1 MAGFFK
7 FLTIFKTSLIQEAPE
22 RIVSDPVM
30 IEIFREARTYK
41 VPFQMSS
48 ILPKGEGSLIS
59 KDATL
64 VLDKESHHI
73 AITARTKETNPVYAT
88 KICEDETDRIITIL
102 SIIFKPEMFGDL
114 IYRGWL
120 LEEGKGIMQAWIKVS
135 ERISIDEKLVSDQL
149 IAIKK
154 KQSSDPNILD
164 RFKLMSSFYS
174 KSLMEKPGEG
184 KFIWLWTI
192 LEIFPMKNRTNIK
205 PIGELLAAI
214 TGQQSQFVKE
224 KLDIGRLYGHR
235 CNLVHNGKLNID
247 IKEMGEVFTK
257 LENIIYEILRK
268 MSGLPYSGSLD
279 KYL

>member
-1 MAGFFK
+1 MQIEGSKTETELLNRAYITMAGFFK
-7 FLTIFKTSLIQEAPE
+7 FLTIFKTSLIQKAPE

-120 LEEGKGIMQAWIKVS
+120 LEEDKGIMQAWIKVS

-174 KSLMEKPGEG
+174 KSLMEKPGE
-184 KFIWLWTI
+184 
-192 LEIFPMKNRTNIK
+192 
-205 PIGELLAAI
+205 
-214 TGQQSQFVKE
+214 
-224 KLDIGRLYGHR
+224 
-235 CNLVHNGKLNID
+235 
-247 IKEMGEVFTK
+247 
-257 LENIIYEILRK
+257 
-268 MSGLPYSGSLD
+268 
-279 KYL
+279 